1 MYDADEGAPHGR
13 SFQGYYTKSIRNAAR
28 RHLHGQLWYN
38 VGMRKYDEQAEA
50 TVRVVRRV
58 TVAGMAVNILVAALK
73 GVGGVVWSSQALIAD
88 AVHSV
93 SDLVTDLAVILGV
106 RYWVAPADEE
116 HPYGHGKIQALVT
129 LFIAIALALVAWEL
143 GQHAVQTLIDGT
155 HQVPGLVATACAL
168 VSIFAKEAL
177 YHWTRRVARRV
188 KSPAL
193 EANAWHHRSDAIS
206 SIPVALAVVIAH
218 ICPSLAW
225 LDPTGAILV
234 ALFILYVSW
243 EIAHPALQELI
254 DAGIDD
260 KSVQV
265 VAVAEKVPGVQ
276 AVHQARARRYGGAF
290 QADLHVQVDSTLSI
304 GEAHALGHDVKNALL
319 SAGIDVSDAVI
330 HVEPKDVRAIV
341 SLGSNV
347 EPREDYL
354 RKARAALAAL
364 PCTHLQQESSV
375 IETEPVDVPP
385 EYASMK
391 FLNQVLTLET
401 ALEPHD
407 FARRMHAIEDR
418 LGRVRTVRNGP
429 RTIDI
434 DLIDFDGLRL
444 DDPDLTLP
452 HPRARQ
458 RDFVMKPLAELG
470 IALDRP

>member
-1 MYDADEGAPHGR
+1 MNHKEEVETTIHD
-13 SFQGYYTKSIRNAAR
+13 
-28 RHLHGQLWYN
+28 
-38 VGMRKYDEQAEA
+38 
-50 TVRVVRRV
+50 VRCV

-73 GVGGVVWSSQALIAD
+73 GIGGVVWSSQALIAD

-143 GQHAVQTLIDGT
+143 GVHATKTLLNHSIQTPGRVASVFALIS
-155 HQVPGLVATACAL
+155 V
-168 VSIFAKEAL
+168 IAKEAL
-177 YHWTRRVARRV
+177 YHWTKAVARRV
-188 KSPAL
+188 KSTAL

-206 SIPVALAVVIAH
+206 SIPVAIAVIVAH
-218 ICPSLAW
+218 ACPSLAW
-225 LDPTGAILV
+225 LDPAGAILV
-234 ALFILYVSW
+234 AVFILYVSW

-260 KSVQV
+260 KSAQV
-265 VAVAEKVPGVQ
+265 VAVAEKIPGVE

-290 QADLHVQVDSTLSI
+290 QADLHVQVSSQLSI
-304 GEAHALGHDVKNALL
+304 GEAHALGHDVKDALL
-319 SAGIDVSDAVI
+319 AADIDVTDAVI
-330 HVEPKDVRAIV
+330 HVEPKDVRVLV

-347 EPREDYL
+347 EPRADYL
-354 RKARAALAAL
+354 DQARAALAAL
-364 PCTHLQQESSV
+364 PCTHLQKASSV
-375 IETEPVDVPP
+375 IETEPVDVPS
-385 EYASMK
+385 EFKSMK
-391 FLNQVLTLET
+391 FLNQVLVLET

-434 DLIDFDGLRL
+434 DLIDFNGLVS
-444 DDPDLTLP
+444 DDPQLTLP
-452 HPRARQ
+452 HPRAKE
-458 RDFVMKPLAELG
+458 RDFVLRPLAELG
-470 IALDRP
+470 ISLP